1 MSPGRF
7 IPGYFGLRPVAA
19 GLAMAGLALTLG
31 ACTPNPEAT
40 AEPASVDVVGPVT
53 ATVAPATGEVP
64 ADLLEK
70 IIDDL
75 VAQESLKREDIEVER
90 AESVI
95 WSDGALGCPKPGE
108 MYTQAQVPGY
118 WIVLKSG
125 ERQYD
130 YRASEKGHF
139 RRCSASFKL
148 QLPVG

>member
-1 MSPGRF
+1 MPNC
-7 IPGYFGLRPVAA
+7 LRLQPVTA

-31 ACTPNPEAT
+31 ACSPG
-40 AEPASVDVVGPVT
+40 AESMADSEVADLIQPVT
-53 ATVAPATGEVP
+53 ATKAPAAGEVP
-64 ADLLEK
+64 ADLLGE

-75 VAQESLKREDIEVER
+75 VAQESLARENIEVER

-125 ERQYD
+125 DRQYD